1 MRKLLTLMMVFILS
15 IGIMACAEEKVTLQS
30 TTVNGLTLDVP
41 SDFGAFE
48 DVEGQI
54 KMSKNENSTSVI
66 AISER
71 VDAQGL
77 TADSLDQQTFVE
89 NVLSSFEDLQVLEFS
104 NAKTI
109 AGVPSVFAHYS
120 GKNTSNVEVEGYTY
134 LLYHD
139 DSTFQSIAFNFT
151 KGADSSLTQNITT
164 IIDSMK

>member
-1 MRKLLTLMMVFILS
+1 MKRLLILMIVLILS
-15 IGIMACAEEKVTLQS
+15 IGITACAKENVTLQS

-48 DVEGQI
+48 DMEGQI
-54 KMSKNENSTSVI
+54 KMSKNENNTSSI

-71 VDAQGL
+71 IDAQGL
-77 TADSLDQQTFVE
+77 KADSWDQQIFVE
-89 NVLSSFEDLQVLEFS
+89 NVISFFKDLQILEFS

-109 AGVPSVFAHYS
+109 VGVPAVFAHYS
-120 GKNTSNVEVEGYTY
+120 GKNASNVEVEGYTY

-139 DSTFQSIAFNFT
+139 DGTFQSIAFSFT
-151 KGADSSLTQNITT
+151 KGADTSLTQNITT